1 MHGREVTSE
10 SEPARGATEMIVVVV
25 LVILALPVLWDVL
38 RVR

>member
-1 MHGREVTSE
+1 MHDREATSE
-10 SEPARGATEMIVVVV
+10 SEPARRTTEMIVVAV